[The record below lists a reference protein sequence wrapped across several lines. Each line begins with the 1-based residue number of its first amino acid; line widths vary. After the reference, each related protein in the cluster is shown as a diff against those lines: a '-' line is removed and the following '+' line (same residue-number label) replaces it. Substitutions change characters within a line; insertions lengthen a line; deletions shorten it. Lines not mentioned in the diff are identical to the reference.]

1 MHLRYPSIFLGLLF
15 RITLLPALIIHLPH
29 RWSVNVDERLY
40 CIQKRVKDFQEDD
53 LSRLMFQLHMV
64 SNTRFGLL
72 HAVVGKAV
80 RALLSY
86 GSVGSFRRC
95 VFGRGF

>member
-1 MHLRYPSIFLGLLF
+1 MLKAMISISAKKLRNVR
-15 RITLLPALIIHLPH
+15 RITKYVREETLVLRRSLRPLKETVPH
-29 RWSVNVDERLY
+29 PKASV
-40 CIQKRVKDFQEDD
+40 
-53 LSRLMFQLHMV
+53 QLHMV
-64 SNTRFGLL
+64 SRTRFAFH

-95 VFGRGF
+95 VFERGYR